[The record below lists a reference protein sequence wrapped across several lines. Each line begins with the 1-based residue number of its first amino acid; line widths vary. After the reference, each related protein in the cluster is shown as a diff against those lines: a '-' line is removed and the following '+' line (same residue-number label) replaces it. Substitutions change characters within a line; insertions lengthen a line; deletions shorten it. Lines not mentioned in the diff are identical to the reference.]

1 MEQKEYFESWVAYRN
16 NTDAKENWVEQFNTR
31 KQATSYINEHFSKG
45 KVMCCLSVDA
55 NLSGNEYG
63 YGENKSEALKNLK
76 EQLKNY
82 GYTPY
87 NPYTD

>member
-1 MEQKEYFESWVAYRN
+1 
-16 NTDAKENWVEQFNTR
+16 
-31 KQATSYINEHFSKG
+31 
-45 KVMCCLSVDA
+45 VMCCLSVDA